1 MPEINHQADADSLNK
16 LEAPL
21 RTVQQASGVN
31 NDEDM
36 RTYNI
41 LLLGQTQSGKTT
53 FLEGIRRYVDPLCA
67 VDTQAIGNG
76 HSSTT
81 QEVYSKTVETD
92 LAEYRLLDMATPST
106 LNPMQYVFFQPQ
118 DNTAGREIDS
128 AELFGGD
135 ALHYQRLFSRLDD
148 LRVLQKGTS
157 DEKRCRLCILDTPGL
172 DDTDGRDVNNVAKIV
187 EALSSSRSVHLV
199 LIMIATTT
207 PLTPELRSTLRTYA
221 DIFSEMKGLMAFVH
235 TKCDYRFQHSSDQ
248 QHRDFKRDR
257 ILDLEATMGRRI
269 PSFFI
274 DCNLKEYLPA
284 PTYLRQRSIRSILQL
299 AKFNVAVPLRR
310 MQLCKTQKMVD
321 VDQTILDQYQA
332 KLEAILKQASR
343 TDQAITAKE
352 SEITAVQYAIR
363 ELEENLSTIN
373 TDHLEL
379 VYEERFDEGW
389 DILARREE
397 VELESPT
404 LDYAIDHMEVLE
416 HAIGVKEQVGGV
428 GCRSLRVR
436 FKRNFCRDGLYHVK
450 LYVKRCNMNRR
461 EIMVKQGELSRYQS
475 HLAELVEAQ
484 QKLLDGGDPHT
495 EGGILASRKQL
506 KAELNLYMDMI
517 SRASRQTLHL
527 KLFKALADADVYKGN
542 FSECVKKAAEFYLKY
557 VPEEGDEVPLR
568 PLSTLVSRVST
579 NVEREP

>member
-1 MPEINHQADADSLNK
+1 MAEINHKADADSLK
-16 LEAPL
+16 LEASL
-21 RTVQQASGVN
+21 GTTQQANSAN
-31 NDEDM
+31 NDEGL

-53 FLEGIRRYVDPLCA
+53 FLEGIRRYVDPLC
-67 VDTQAIGNG
+67 VIDTKAIGNG

-81 QEVYSKTVETD
+81 QGVYSKTVETD
-92 LAEYRLLDMATPST
+92 LAEYRLLDMATQSA

-135 ALHYQRLFSRLDD
+135 ALHYQRLISRLDD

-157 DEKRCRLCILDTPGL
+157 GEKRCRLCILDTPGL

-187 EALSSSRSVHLV
+187 EVLSSSRSVHLV
-199 LIMIATTT
+199 LIMIASTT
-207 PLTPELRSTLRTYA
+207 PLTPELRGTLRTYA
-221 DIFSEMKGLMAFVH
+221 NIFSEMKGLMAFVH

-257 ILDLEATMGRRI
+257 ILDLEVTMGRRI

-299 AKFNVAVPLRR
+299 AKFNVPVSLRR
-310 MQLCKTQKMVD
+310 MQLCKTQKMAD
-321 VDQTILDQYQA
+321 VDQIILDQYQA
-332 KLEAILKQASR
+332 QLEAILKEASR

-352 SEITAVQYAIR
+352 REITAVQYAIR

-389 DILARREE
+389 DIWGQREE
-397 VELESPT
+397 VEFQSPT
-404 LDYAIDHMEVLE
+404 LDYAIDHMELLE

-450 LYVKRCNMNRR
+450 LYVKRCNMNSR
-461 EIMVKQGELSRYQS
+461 EITVKQCELSRCQS
-475 HLAELVEAQ
+475 SLAELVEEQ
-484 QKLLDGGDPHT
+484 QRLLDGGEQHA

-506 KAELNLYMDMI
+506 KTQLNQYMDMI
-517 SRASRQTLHL
+517 SRASRHTLHL
-527 KLFKALADADVYKGN
+527 KLFKALADADVYKGD
-542 FSECVKKAAEFYLKY
+542 FSECVRKAAAFYLKY
-557 VPEEGDEVPLR
+557 VPGEGDEVPLR
-568 PLSTLVSRVST
+568 LLSTLVSRVSMDL
-579 NVEREP
+579 EREP